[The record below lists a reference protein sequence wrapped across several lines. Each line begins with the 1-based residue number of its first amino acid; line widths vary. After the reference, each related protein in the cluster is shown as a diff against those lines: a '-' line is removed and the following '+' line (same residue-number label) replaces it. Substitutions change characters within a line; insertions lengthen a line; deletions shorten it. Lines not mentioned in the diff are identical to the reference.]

1 MHPEAVAVMPR
12 TSSALLLS
20 TVRANVAE
28 FKTSDARSGRL
39 AVVTDPRDRAIAA
52 RDKQPFVVASR
63 QRVAASAH
71 GGYAERLAGM
81 LTETK
86 RLQLA
91 FWTAFAESLKTS
103 TFDPRKAAAQN
114 WYELGIGTARAKIVL
129 TTLTAHPGRRGGT
142 QRLGCTLAIAHSRSA
157 TQQARI
163 VYDHLSRD
171 RASIESALALDNLEW
186 TEPLADQ
193 TVFRVYRYR
202 SADIEDRA
210 AWPEAFVWL
219 TDCAERFR
227 DVFAPR
233 IEAIQLFPEAH
244 ERG

>member
-1 MHPEAVAVMPR
+1 
-12 TSSALLLS
+12 
-20 TVRANVAE
+20 
-28 FKTSDARSGRL
+28 
-39 AVVTDPRDRAIAA
+39 
-52 RDKQPFVVASR
+52 
-63 QRVAASAH
+63 
-71 GGYAERLAGM
+71 M
-81 LTETK
+81 LTETQ

-114 WYELGIGTARAKIVL
+114 WYELGIGTPRAKIVL

-142 QRLGCTLAIAHSRSA
+142 QRVGCTLAIAHSRTA

-163 VYDHLSRD
+163 VYDQLYRG

-233 IEAIQLFPEAH
+233 IEAIKLFREAR
-244 ERG
+244 ERC